1 MDSITRSLTRN
12 FTFAGTVDELLE
24 VVREWR
30 RHLPGESKPSYFPAY
45 DPRTQEQAVNIDLWT
60 TKYLG
65 SRNERLHIGAVRAKG
80 IYLGDKAD
88 VIADRGRD
96 LETLLQNNDPII
108 ESIRRV
114 ELSVTLVKYEDV
126 QILRPN
132 WDNRLESYTVR
143 AWKLHHDYFPPI
155 VLHFDPQETTV
166 AGWLQFPEA
175 VQEEGAILLDRISAW
190 ERSKPQKIPV
200 RVVIS
205 SLDQIP
211 VFPVITLNDFWLK
224 RYADESQL
232 WADSIVN
239 LMAPI
244 EEIRKSIQASMVPI
258 EEIRKAIQASL
269 APAVAMMDVLSK
281 SVQPFVLEIEEASRV
296 LQGMSFLTT
305 DPMFQSL
312 GHLENFQIA
321 ANLSVEIATATRSD
335 EIVISRPV
343 DREGIR
349 AAVREELQTWGGQY
363 ENRLVM
369 RVAAEIG
376 IQKWAREIAG
386 ADEATMQPPS
396 PDVKGWDAVFNWFY
410 RVPRYYCLTLKTLAK
425 MVSCSESHLL
435 REHAKYK
442 AQYGERPMH

>member
-1 MDSITRSLTRN
+1 
-12 FTFAGTVDELLE
+12 
-24 VVREWR
+24 
-30 RHLPGESKPSYFPAY
+30 
-45 DPRTQEQAVNIDLWT
+45 
-60 TKYLG
+60 
-65 SRNERLHIGAVRAKG
+65 
-80 IYLGDKAD
+80 
-88 VIADRGRD
+88 
-96 LETLLQNNDPII
+96 
-108 ESIRRV
+108 
-114 ELSVTLVKYEDV
+114 
-126 QILRPN
+126 
-132 WDNRLESYTVR
+132 
-143 AWKLHHDYFPPI
+143 
-155 VLHFDPQETTV
+155 
-166 AGWLQFPEA
+166 
-175 VQEEGAILLDRISAW
+175 
-190 ERSKPQKIPV
+190 
-200 RVVIS
+200 VVIS

-224 RYADESQL
+224 RYADESRL

-244 EEIRKSIQASMVPI
+244 EEMQKSIQAAM
-258 EEIRKAIQASL
+258 

-296 LQGMSFLTT
+296 LQGMSFLRT
-305 DPMFQSL
+305 DPMFQSF

-321 ANLSVEIATATRSD
+321 ANLSVDIATTTRSD

-343 DREGIR
+343 DHEGIR

-376 IQKWAREIAG
+376 IQKRAGEIAR

-410 RVPRYYCLTLKTLAK
+410 RAPRYYCLTLKTLAK

-442 AQYGERPMH
+442 AEYGERPMH